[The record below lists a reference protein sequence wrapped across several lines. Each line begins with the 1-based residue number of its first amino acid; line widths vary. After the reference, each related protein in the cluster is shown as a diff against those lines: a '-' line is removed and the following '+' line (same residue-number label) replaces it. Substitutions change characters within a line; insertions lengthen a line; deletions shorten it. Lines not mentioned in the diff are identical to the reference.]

1 MKKDKS
7 TKIEDR
13 YWEGVSSL
21 EEEKILKSQKDEP
34 YFDGLNELSK
44 EKMDLEF
51 DSFMDML
58 EEPAKIVAKKPKY
71 RNLLFFAYGA
81 AAIALFV
88 TGFFFLHDK
97 EEKGDSYQQP
107 QFSSV
112 KIAPKLVEPQES
124 EKREAPYYVAVDT
137 KHTKE
142 KKHTKHIAT
151 PETVTIQAE
160 EPADDS
166 FVIVNGKPVY
176 DEEEAEQIVLASLK
190 IMASNFQ
197 EGKHALEKV
206 KYINVEL

>member
-7 TKIEDR
+7 IKIEDK
-13 YWEGVSSL
+13 YWEGISSL
-21 EEEKILKSQKDEP
+21 KEEKMLKSKGDEP
-34 YFDGLNELSK
+34 YFDALNELSK

-51 DSFMDML
+51 ESFMGMV
-58 EEPAKIVAKKPKY
+58 EGSQMVVEKKPNQIK
-71 RNLLFFAYGA
+71 LLFFTYGA
-81 AAIALFV
+81 AAIALFF
-88 TGFFFLHDK
+88 TAFFFLQNNEQK
-97 EEKGDSYQQP
+97 EGDYQRP
-107 QFSSV
+107 RFSSV
-112 KIAPKLVEPQES
+112 KVVPQTVQLQES
-124 EKREAPYYVAVDT
+124 GKPDAPYYVAIDT
-137 KHTKE
+137 KHAKE
-142 KKHTKHIAT
+142 KKPTKHIVK
-151 PETVTIQAE
+151 PEIASISAE